1 MFFTRKQDI
10 LNLNNDNI
18 IIVDISDQLMGGEKL
33 NGTKKQ
39 TFISKNLSIF

>member
-18 IIVDISDQLMGGEKL
+18 IIIVGISDQLMGGEK
-33 NGTKKQ
+33 T
-39 TFISKNLSIF
+39 